1 MNTLDNLED
10 NSVQC
15 RVREDGLL
23 VVGSSRGSIWKHNMA
38 IDTPTL
44 LHFWFGGI
52 FMLALGCVLA
62 LAYGLA
68 RRWFQQAQQMR
79 DSARSDWINGV
90 SVVFWVAGG
99 TPFR

>member
-1 MNTLDNLED
+1 MLGAGGRSAGGWLLQGKHLEARHGHRHPHPAPD
-10 NSVQC
+10 
-15 RVREDGLL
+15 
-23 VVGSSRGSIWKHNMA
+23 
-38 IDTPTL
+38 P
-44 LHFWFGGI
+44 FWFGGI

>member
-1 MNTLDNLED
+1 
-10 NSVQC
+10 
-15 RVREDGLL
+15 
-23 VVGSSRGSIWKHNMA
+23 
-38 IDTPTL
+38 
-44 LHFWFGGI
+44 
-52 FMLALGCVLA
+52 MLALGCVLA